1 MYANSLRRL
10 LVQIV
15 MKSLQEI
22 KQQLQSG
29 EFEFTRHA
37 LKRAIERN
45 ISDREIREIAEN
57 IQIIED
63 YPDDKY
69 SPSCLLL
76 GFTQIDRALHF
87 QVSRMESDKTKIVTL
102 YEPDLNEWLDYKI
115 RRK

>member
-1 MYANSLRRL
+1 
-10 LVQIV
+10 

-22 KQQLQSG
+22 QQQLKAG

-45 ISDREIREIAEN
+45 ISDREIREISEN
-57 IQIIED
+57 IEIIED

-69 SPSCLLL
+69 SPSCLLV
-76 GFTQIDRALHF
+76 GFTLTDRALHL
-87 QVSRMESDKTKIVTL
+87 QVSRMESDKTKIITL
-102 YEPDLNEWLDYKI
+102 YEPDLTVWIDYKI